1 MTAMTDFKDRTMNY
15 RLLLGALGALAV
27 SALATGQANATT
39 ASGSFQVSLTIQATC
54 TVQSTATLAFGTQ
67 TAIASALNTTS
78 AIGVVCTNATP
89 YTIGLSAGTGTGA
102 TVAARILTSGSNTI
116 PYSIYQDSGH
126 LTVWGVTGAAAES
139 ATGTGAVQTYT
150 AYGQIA
156 PVAAPVAGVYADTV
170 AVTVTY

>member
-1 MTAMTDFKDRTMNY
+1 MN
-15 RLLLGALGALAV
+15 RKLLLGALGMLAF
-27 SALATGQANATT
+27 SALAAGQANATT

-54 TVQSTATLAFGTQ
+54 TVQSAANLAFGTQ
-67 TAIASALNTTS
+67 TAITSALPATS

-102 TVAARILTSGSNTI
+102 TVASRILTSGSNTI

-126 LTVWGVTGAAAES
+126 TTVWGVTGAAAES
-139 ATGTGAVQTYT
+139 ATGTGVVQTYT